1 MLEITILFGVVCP
14 NMKLLRC
21 FGIGLVLGGSLLGQ
35 KADTVT
41 STSAPAGVGVIHKRT
56 VAAANVYHHIIT
68 AVPFTG
74 LGTYRD
80 PRRPMYI
87 PPALP
92 AASDRTGIIA
102 FTFLPSDDGKSAIV
116 EYVAANTSAFSQIY
130 ADKTLTIFEKGRDQK
145 AVVEAAMRKYR
156 KSFSLDNFGVTV
168 R

>member
-1 MLEITILFGVVCP
+1 
-14 NMKLLRC
+14 
-21 FGIGLVLGGSLLGQ
+21 
-35 KADTVT
+35 
-41 STSAPAGVGVIHKRT
+41 
-56 VAAANVYHHIIT
+56 
-68 AVPFTG
+68 
-74 LGTYRD
+74 
-80 PRRPMYI
+80 MYI